1 MVLFFDYCDAGWIGI
16 ELERRGLFTFRMP
29 LILNKNN
36 PTPNVRK
43 TGFRSCYEMGIWLI
57 NDTGKSCKSKT
68 FNFLNQAKMKNVLT
82 YNIGRDGNKQTA
94 HPTEKPETI
103 IGRMISI
110 FTNEGDVVLDNFA
123 GSGTT
128 GVAAYKLGRNCISI
142 ERDHGFIKM
151 IEKRQKKAE
160 NRVISKGEK

>member
-1 MVLFFDYCDAGWIGI
+1 
-16 ELERRGLFTFRMP
+16 
-29 LILNKNN
+29 
-36 PTPNVRK
+36 
-43 TGFRSCYEMGIWLI
+43 
-57 NDTGKSCKSKT
+57 
-68 FNFLNQAKMKNVLT
+68 MKNVLT